1 MNASSSARWAA
12 VYSSNSL
19 SFPAFSKAVSPRR
32 LSSSLL
38 ILSCSRSATF
48 WARLMST
55 CTRSASFPT
64 ISRFSF
70 TFCSEMRISSAISSS
85 SSTARLARR
94 FCSRLSRS
102 TMVASAF
109 WTASTRGIIFWHLRS
124 WACRSSK

>member
-70 TFCSEMRISSAISSS
+70 TF
-85 SSTARLARR
+85 
-94 FCSRLSRS
+94 
-102 TMVASAF
+102 
-109 WTASTRGIIFWHLRS
+109 
-124 WACRSSK
+124 